1 MAVSNLFASKS
12 ITEHVVRGVVGIGAL
27 YGAAWALSL
36 TGAFAF
42 LATISF
48 LAIGLL
54 ALRGCPFC
62 WSIGL
67 INTVLNTTVKSRSC
81 KACTDINQRKA

>member
-1 MAVSNLFASKS
+1 MAISDLFASKS
-12 ITEHVVRGVVGIGAL
+12 ITEHVVRGGVGIGAL

-42 LATISF
+42 VATISF

-67 INTVLNTTVKSRSC
+67 INTAFRSRSC
-81 KACTDINQRKA
+81 KACEDITQRNA